1 MFSYSYCFVLL
12 LLCYIMSYVDTFIF
26 PNKAGS
32 STEWPEEPMSLNTN
46 LLAQCILK
54 QLQAMIQ
61 WDVAGVSSIE
71 VSKMV

>member
-1 MFSYSYCFVLL
+1 
-12 LLCYIMSYVDTFIF
+12 
-26 PNKAGS
+26 
-32 STEWPEEPMSLNTN
+32 MSLNTN

-61 WDVAGVSSIE
+61 WDVADVSSIE